1 MVEITADDL
10 ARALEGAAS
19 SFAPG
24 ELAYLALTS
33 KVELPLRDRLAW
45 SLYTSRPDLVIARE
59 WHRKGKRIDLALL
72 NRGATPIALVEAKAL
87 YSFDVVTPDRANV
100 RKYTRMVEADMAKA
114 FKLLDGHSAPV
125 FALVLITH
133 PMGVPPD
140 LGGVIKYRPGIE
152 TALTRATQ
160 GDIRTGA
167 WATLSSALE
176 PMGPAVYGSLMAGKA
191 FGVEVIVDYWIVGP
205 TVDRRGEHVSASL
218 TGNRIDG
225 QSRGIRNLT
234 AGDSP

>member
-1 MVEITADDL
+1 MVEITAADL
-10 ARALEGAAS
+10 ARTLKAAAS

-45 SLYTSRPDLVIARE
+45 GLSTSRPDLVVARE

-72 NRGATPIALVEAKAL
+72 NSEATPIALVEVKAL
-87 YSFDVVTPDRANV
+87 YSFDVDTQDRANV

-140 LGGVIKYRPGIE
+140 FGGVIKYRPGIK

-160 GDIRTGA
+160 EEIRTGA
-167 WATLSSALE
+167 KETLSSALE

-205 TVDRRGEHVSASL
+205 AVDQQDEPVPASFS
-218 TGNRIDG
+218 G
-225 QSRGIRNLT
+225 Q
-234 AGDSP
+234 PH